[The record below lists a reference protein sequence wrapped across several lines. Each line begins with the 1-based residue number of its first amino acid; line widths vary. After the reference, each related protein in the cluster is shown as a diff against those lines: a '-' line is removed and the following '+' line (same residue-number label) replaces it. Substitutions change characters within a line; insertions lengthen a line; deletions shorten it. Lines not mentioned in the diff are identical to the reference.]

1 MIREPWCREQSG
13 PQERYTLDMADFF
26 DLKNNGTNLRTEI
39 FAGVTTFLS
48 GMYIIVVNP
57 ALLRTVDMPYS
68 AVLTATV
75 LVSAF
80 TSILM
85 GLYTNNPIL
94 VAPGMSINQLFV
106 YAISRSEGIPY
117 EVALGCVFNAG
128 LVFLV
133 LMVLDRKKRLLSAIP
148 PMLRYGLAGG
158 IGLFIALIGLESA
171 GFIVSTETGGWAPG
185 ALNATTLTFLA
196 GFLITAVLVVRKVR
210 GSFILGILA
219 TTVLAWP
226 IGRLWGT
233 EHGQGAVV
241 NWSGWYAA
249 PDFSL
254 LMHLDILGAARLSLW
269 FVVFVFLF
277 TCVFDSLA
285 TCVGVCEAGDLVD
298 ERGDPRHLVRCL
310 RVNAVG
316 VMLSALAGTSPA
328 TAYIESSTGIREGG
342 RTGLTA
348 VVAGLLF
355 IPFMFLSPL
364 LSIVP
369 SLSTAPMLVLAGVF
383 MLRPLIYVRWE
394 RFDDAIPFFM
404 AMIIM
409 PLTHSITHGIIWGCL
424 SWTIIK
430 VACGKT
436 RQISF
441 TLVVVDVMALILLF
455 DLDHYF

>member
-1 MIREPWCREQSG
+1 M
-13 PQERYTLDMADFF
+13 TDFF
-26 DLKNNGTNLRTEI
+26 DLKNNGTDVPTEI
-39 FAGVTTFLS
+39 LAGVTTFLS

-57 ALLRTVDMPYS
+57 AILRTVDMPYN

-75 LVSAF
+75 VVSAF

-85 GLYTNNPIL
+85 GVYTNNPIL
-94 VAPGMSINQLFV
+94 IAPGMSINQLFA
-106 YAISRSEGIPY
+106 YAISRSEGVPY

-133 LMVLDRKKRLLSAIP
+133 LTVLDRRKRLLSAIP

-158 IGLFIALIGLESA
+158 IGLFIALIGFESA
-171 GFIVSTETGGWAPG
+171 GFIVSSESGGWTHG
-185 ALNATTLTFLA
+185 TLDATTLTFLV
-196 GFLITAVLVVRKVR
+196 GLLITAVMVVRKVR

-226 IGRLWGT
+226 IGRFWGT
-233 EHGQGAVV
+233 ASGEGTIV
-241 NWSGWYAA
+241 NWQGWYAV

-254 LMHLDILGAARLSLW
+254 LMRLDIIGAARLSVSFII
-269 FVVFVFLF
+269 FVILF
-277 TCVFDSLA
+277 TCIFDSLS

-298 ERGDPRHLVRCL
+298 ERGEPRHVVKCL

-316 VMLSALAGTSPA
+316 VMLSALMGTSPA
-328 TAYIESSTGIREGG
+328 TAYIESATGIREGG

-364 LSIVP
+364 LSLVP
-369 SLSTAPMLVLAGVF
+369 PVSTAPILVLAGVF

-404 AMIIM
+404 AMIVM
-409 PLTHSITHGIIWGCL
+409 PLTHSITYGIIWGCL
-424 SWTIIK
+424 SWTLLK
-430 VACGKT
+430 LACGKT
-436 RQISF
+436 RQISL
-441 TLVVVDVMALILLF
+441 TLMVIDIFALLLLF
-455 DLDHYF
+455 DLDHFF